1 MTTVMMVVQMVL
13 VMLMLLQM
21 MTVLMAEARV
31 HRVPG
36 TDNLRFWP
44 MRQDVEDTE
53 RLDPAIVGLSFS
65 LVLLVRVLHLYHLQT
80 FQRLEI
86 IIGRSGGCRTVA
98 TSPAVYLFFFFFV
111 FFVVSERCNR
121 VAALA
126 SPATGSSV
134 RHPVLSV
141 ARIIPLFVL
150 RHRISHV
157 GSSGTQTVDV
167 VLPGGSQLVLRVR
180 RHDHQ
185 WQRARTAHGDLV
197 LVVLDVSST
206 WRASARRP
214 SVRRR
219 AAHAAGRCC
228 AGRYRRRRRH
238 RVRFRH
244 LRGTH
249 ASRMKQRELTYKAK
263 SLETLAC
270 LALGSQSRSRQV

>member
-1 MTTVMMVVQMVL
+1 MSRMTTVMMVMQMVL

-36 TDNLRFWP
+36 TDDLRFRP

-53 RLDPAIVGLSFS
+53 GLDPAIVGLSFS
-65 LVLLVRVLHLYHLQT
+65 LVLLVRVLHLDHLQT

-86 IIGRSGGCRTVA
+86 IIGRAGGCRTVA
-98 TSPAVYLFFFFFV
+98 ASPAVYLLFLLVV
-111 FFVVSERCNR
+111 FLVVSERCNR
-121 VAALA
+121 ISAFA

-134 RHPVLSV
+134 RHPVFSV
-141 ARIIPLFVL
+141 ARIIPLFIL

-157 GSSGTQTVDV
+157 GSSGTQTVGV
-167 VLPGGSQLVLRVR
+167 VLPRGGQLVFRVR

-185 WQRARTAHGDLV
+185 WQRAGAAHGDLV
-197 LVVLDVSST
+197 LVILDVSST
-206 WRASARRP
+206 WRASTRRP
-214 SVRRR
+214 SVRGR

-249 ASRMKQRELTYKAK
+249 AARVEQR
-263 SLETLAC
+263 
-270 LALGSQSRSRQV
+270 G